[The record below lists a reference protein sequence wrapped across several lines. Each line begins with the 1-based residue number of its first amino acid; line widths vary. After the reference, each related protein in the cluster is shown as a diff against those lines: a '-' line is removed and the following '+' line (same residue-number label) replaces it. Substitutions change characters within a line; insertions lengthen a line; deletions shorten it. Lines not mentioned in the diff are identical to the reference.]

1 MEFMMHK
8 GMEGLHDFRVKVK
21 TNDPVK
27 PEMELVVLSD
37 WGT

>member
-1 MEFMMHK
+1 MVEK
-8 GMEGLHDFRVKVK
+8 GVEGLHDFRVKVK